1 MPIRSLGQK
10 IQIKRIIAWFEK
22 RLLPPVAALRNVVRN
37 AGKNCAR
44 EPSHNLGL
52 EP

>member
-22 RLLPPVAALRNVVRN
+22 RLLPPVAALRN

-44 EPSHNLGL
+44 KPSHNLGL